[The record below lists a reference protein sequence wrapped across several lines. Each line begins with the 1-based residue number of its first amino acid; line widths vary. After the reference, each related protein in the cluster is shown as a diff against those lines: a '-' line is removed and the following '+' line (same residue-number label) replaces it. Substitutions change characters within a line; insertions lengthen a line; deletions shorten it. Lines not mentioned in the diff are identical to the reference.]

1 MWAQTW
7 ENLYTLLAPYPDAP
21 TVDVTQEM
29 INQVKNKSILL
40 TYQIN

>member
-29 INQVKNKSILL
+29 INQVKNKSIIF